1 MVSEIEMKK
10 RLLMVTGGAT
20 GIGLAILRRFVQEGW
35 DVLCHYHSN
44 EETAKEIRDEI
55 LGLGMKCDLIQADLS
70 TEEGIAG
77 LVASVQNRAVDSL
90 VNNAGAYVAQK
101 HFAEISLAELS
112 KSFLVN
118 LAAPFLL
125 SSALFP
131 AMCARGFGRI
141 VNISSIA
148 AKYGGS
154 PFSMHYGCFKRG
166 LEGTTRTLA
175 REGASKGV
183 LVNTVRPGVI
193 DTSFH
198 KNYPKKDLNARL
210 ELIPVKRMGTA
221 KEVAELVFYLG
232 SEVNAYITG
241 QTVAVSGGE

>member
-1 MVSEIEMKK
+1 MVSKIENKK
-10 RLLMVTGGAT
+10 RLLLVTGGAT

-35 DVLCHYHSN
+35 NVLCHYHSN
-44 EETAKEIRDEI
+44 EKAAKEIQHEV

-77 LVASVQNRAVDSL
+77 LVASVQNRAVDTL
-90 VNNAGAYVAQK
+90 VNNAGAYMVQK
-101 HFAEISLAELS
+101 HFAEISLTDLS
-112 KSFLVN
+112 RSFLVN

-131 AMCARGFGRI
+131 SMCERGFGRI

-166 LEGTTRTLA
+166 LEGTTLTLA
-175 REGASKGV
+175 SEGASKGV

-193 DTSFH
+193 NTSFH
-198 KNYPKKDLNARL
+198 QKYPKNFNARL
-210 ELIPVKRMGTA
+210 ELIPVRRMGISSD
-221 KEVAELVFYLG
+221 VAEMVFYLG

>member
-1 MVSEIEMKK
+1 MVGEIRKRK
-10 RLLMVTGGAT
+10 RLLLVTGGAT
-20 GIGLAILRRFVQEGW
+20 GIGLAILRRFVEEGW
-35 DVLCHYHSN
+35 NVLCHYRSN
-44 EETAKEIRDEI
+44 EEKAKKIQDEI
-55 LGLGMKCDLIQADLS
+55 LALGVSCDLIQADFS

-77 LVASVQNRAVDSL
+77 LVASVQDRAVDSL
-90 VNNAGAYVAQK
+90 VNNAGAYVVQK
-101 HFAEISLAELS
+101 HFAEMSLADLS

-131 AMCARGFGRI
+131 AMCERGFGRI

-154 PFSMHYGCFKRG
+154 SFSMHYGCLKRG

-175 REGASKGV
+175 REGASQGV

-198 KNYPKKDLNARL
+198 QKYPKDLNARL
-210 ELIPVKRMGTA
+210 ELIPVKHMGTA
-221 KEVAELVFYLG
+221 NDVAELVFHLG

>member
-1 MVSEIEMKK
+1 MVRGFEKK
-10 RLLMVTGGAT
+10 NRLLLVTGGAA
-20 GIGLAILRRFVQEGW
+20 GIGLAIIRRFVKEGW
-35 DVLCHYHSN
+35 NILCHYRSN
-44 EETAKEIRDEI
+44 EETARKIQDEI
-55 LGLGMKCDLIQADLS
+55 LCLGMKCDLIQADLS

-77 LVASVQNRAVDSL
+77 LVASVQNRTVDSL

-101 HFAEISLAELS
+101 HFSEISLTDLS

-131 AMCARGFGRI
+131 AMCERGFGRI

-154 PFSMHYGCFKRG
+154 PLSMHYGCLKRG

-198 KNYPKKDLNARL
+198 QKHPKDLNARL
-210 ELIPVKRMGTA
+210 ELIPVKRMGTSSD
-221 KEVAELVFYLG
+221 VAEMAFYLG
-232 SEVNAYITG
+232 SEMNAYITG